1 MSNASKWA
9 AALVLCSFS
18 LVFVACGDSSSG
30 NDAGSTGTAG
40 SAGGGTGAGGA
51 GGASAGGGGG
61 ATGRGGGGG
70 GTSGTAGGSGANCQ
84 MCVACVQANCMS
96 QVTTCMANTACNAI
110 WQCATACTMTL
121 NQCIAM
127 NTAGVAAWGPS
138 IAACANANCIQNGC
152 PY

>member
-9 AALVLCSFS
+9 AALILSSFS

-30 NDAGSTGTAG
+30 NDAGSSGTAGSGGGTGTAG
-40 SAGGGTGAGGA
+40 AGGTNATG
-51 GGASAGGGGG
+51 GGGGG
-61 ATGRGGGGG
+61 AAGRGGGAGS
-70 GTSGTAGGSGANCQ
+70 TGTAGGSGANCQ
-84 MCVACVQANCMS
+84 MCVACAQTSCAS
-96 QVTTCMANTACNAI
+96 QVTTCMGNAACNPI

-127 NTAGVAAWGPS
+127 NSGGVAAFAPL
-138 IAACANANCIQNGC
+138 AQCANTNCTQNGC

>member
-18 LVFVACGDSSSG
+18 LAFVACGDSSSG

-40 SAGGGTGAGGA
+40 STGGGGTG
-51 GGASAGGGGG
+51 GASGSGGG
-61 ATGRGGGGG
+61 GRGGGGG
-70 GTSGTAGGSGANCQ
+70 AAVAAAAAARTGTAGGSGANCQ
-84 MCVACVQANCMS
+84 MCVACAQANCAS
-96 QVTTCMANTACNAI
+96 QVTTCMGNPACNTI

-121 NQCIAM
+121 NQCIQM
-127 NTAGVAAWGPS
+127 NPGGVATFAPL
-138 IAACANANCIQNGC
+138 AQCANTNCTQNGC

>member
-1 MSNASKWA
+1 MSNASKLI
-9 AALVLCSFS
+9 AALILCSFS
-18 LVFVACGDSSSG
+18 LAFVACGDSSSG

-40 SAGGGTGAGGA
+40 GGTG
-51 GGASAGGGGG
+51 GASGSGGGGSG
-61 ATGRGGGGG
+61 TGGGG

-84 MCVACVQANCMS
+84 MCVACAQTSCAS
-96 QVTTCMANTACNAI
+96 QVTMCMGNAACNPI

-127 NTAGVAAWGPS
+127 NSGGVAAF
-138 IAACANANCIQNGC
+138 AALAQCANTNCNQNGC